1 VDLRAI
7 GRVLASAAVDWQ
19 RDRATRVGAAIAYY
33 AIFSIP
39 PILLISISFAGR
51 FFGEHAARGQVFE
64 QVQRILGSEAAARAI
79 EDMVRSAAQPH
90 AGKYA
95 AALSL
100 FALWF
105 GASGVFTEL
114 KEALNNVWEVE
125 QRPGYAVMGFF
136 LQYVWSVLMV
146 VGVGA
151 FLLGSLAISSV
162 ISGVSDFSQ
171 QKNAWIPEWPWRT
184 LDWCVSVVVLT
195 FLFACI
201 FKLLP
206 NVIIRWRDVWVGAV
220 VTAFL
225 FTAGK
230 FLIGV
235 YLARLAVASA
245 YGAAGS
251 LILVLLWTY
260 YSAQI
265 VLFGAEVTQSYAR
278 ERGSVI
284 FPSAGARFTP
294 NAVKRDRRRVRAGQS
309 AASERA
315 QTPP

>member
-1 VDLRAI
+1 MI
-7 GRVLASAAVDWQ
+7 GRVLAAATVDWQ
-19 RDRATRVGAAIAYY
+19 RDRATRVGAAIAYF
-33 AIFSIP
+33 AIFSIA
-39 PILLISISFAGR
+39 PILLISISIAGR

-64 QVQRILGSEAAARAI
+64 QVQRFLGSDVAARAI
-79 EDMVRSAAQPH
+79 EDLVRNAARPH
-90 AGKYA
+90 TGRYA
-95 AALSL
+95 TALSL

-114 KEALNNVWEVE
+114 KEALNTIWEVE
-125 QRPGYAVMGFF
+125 HRPGYAIVGFF

-146 VGVGA
+146 VGVGVL
-151 FLLGSLAISSV
+151 LLGSLAISSV
-162 ISGVSDFSQ
+162 ISGLSEATQ
-171 QKNAWIPEWPWRT
+171 EQNAWIPEWPWRT
-184 LDWCVSVVVLT
+184 LDSCISILVLT

-206 NVIIRWRDVWVGAV
+206 NVVIRWRDVWVGAL
-220 VTAFL
+220 VTAVL

-235 YLARLAVASA
+235 YLARLAIASA

-284 FPSAGARFTP
+284 FPSAGARFIP

-309 AASERA
+309 TASGRA
-315 QTPP
+315 QSPP

>member
-1 VDLRAI
+1 MI

-64 QVQRILGSEAAARAI
+64 QVQRFLGSEVAARAI
-79 EDMVRSAAQPH
+79 EDLVRSAARPH
-90 AGKYA
+90 TGKYA
-95 AALSL
+95 TALSL

-114 KEALNNVWEVE
+114 KEALNTVWEVE
-125 QRPGYAVMGFF
+125 QRPGFAVVGFF

-151 FLLGSLAISSV
+151 FMLGSLAISSV
-162 ISGVSDFSQ
+162 ISGASDLSQ
-171 QKNAWIPEWPWRT
+171 QNNDWIPEWPWRT
-184 LDWCVSVVVLT
+184 LDSTVSIVVLT
-195 FLFACI
+195 LLFACI

-206 NVIIRWRDVWVGAV
+206 NVVIRWRDVWVGAV

-230 FLIGV
+230 FLIGL
-235 YLARLAVASA
+235 YLGRLASASA

-294 NAVKRDRRRVRAGQS
+294 NAVKRDRRRVRSGQS
-309 AASERA
+309 TASARA
-315 QTPP
+315 QSPP